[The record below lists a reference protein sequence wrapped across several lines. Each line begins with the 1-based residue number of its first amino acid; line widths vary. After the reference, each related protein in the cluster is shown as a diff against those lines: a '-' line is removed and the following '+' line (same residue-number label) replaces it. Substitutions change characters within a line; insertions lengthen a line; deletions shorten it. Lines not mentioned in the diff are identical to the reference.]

1 MDFEFILTNSVQFFE
16 LVPKVNTVI
25 TKSQDDITIDVT
37 IPKSEQYKLPIKQE
51 IKIIMTARWTSSD
64 YAKDVAVESLVF
76 QNVIYT
82 IQYEPGES

>member
-1 MDFEFILTNSVQFFE
+1 
-16 LVPKVNTVI
+16 
-25 TKSQDDITIDVT
+25 
-37 IPKSEQYKLPIKQE
+37 
-51 IKIIMTARWTSSD
+51 MTARWTSSD